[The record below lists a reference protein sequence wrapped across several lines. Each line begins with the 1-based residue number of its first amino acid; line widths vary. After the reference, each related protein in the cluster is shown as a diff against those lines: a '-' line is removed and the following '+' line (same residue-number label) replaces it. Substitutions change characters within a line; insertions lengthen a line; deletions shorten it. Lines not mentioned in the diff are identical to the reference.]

1 MVNFR
6 ITESTSSYN
15 VSYNFCHFTV
25 DLITLQ
31 FPLMS
36 TQVWQCILQHCF
48 FGLTVICIIYNHL
61 CTINISF
68 CIPLQL
74 FFFYL
79 LDEKPLW
86 CNGLCV
92 CMQRKMCPTYPP
104 VMKCIETH
112 TDRIYYTRDVFAT
125 RHVFHFVGISK
136 NKTQKNQTNWKQHLI
151 IQSQLDPKLL
161 FHHK

>member
-1 MVNFR
+1 MPLHSWLNN
-6 ITESTSSYN
+6 ITVSTNEYISVTMHFATLLFWIDCHLYN
-15 VSYNFCHFTV
+15 LLPLVHNKYKFLHSTTTV
-25 DLITLQ
+25 
-31 FPLMS
+31 
-36 TQVWQCILQHCF
+36 
-48 FGLTVICIIYNHL
+48 
-61 CTINISF
+61 
-68 CIPLQL
+68 

-86 CNGLCV
+86 CDGLCV

-136 NKTQKNQTNWKQHLI
+136 NKTPKNQTNWKQHLI
-151 IQSQLDPKLL
+151 IQSQLDPKPL